1 MILKR
6 NKKEEE
12 SEKLDPKDKEKLE
25 TYKKGV
31 AGGVTGVV
39 VGGLTA
45 GIGHISDK
53 VRKAGTGEVKGK
65 VREELQK
72 RMEKL
77 SDADLRK
84 VKAGGLGALGAG
96 ATLAAA
102 SGIAYGVKKRKIKRA
117 GEKKDDSA
125 KE

>member
-6 NKKEEE
+6 SKKEEE

-39 VGGLTA
+39 VGGLAA

-53 VRKAGTGEVKGK
+53 VRKAGSGEVKGK

>member
-6 NKKEEE
+6 DKKEEG
-12 SEKLDPKDKEKLE
+12 SEKLDPKNKERLE

-39 VGGLTA
+39 VGGLAA

-53 VRKAGTGEVKGK
+53 IKKAGEGEIKGK
-65 VREELQK
+65 VREELKK
-72 RMEKL
+72 RAEKL
-77 SDADLRK
+77 SEADLRK
-84 VKAGGLGALGAG
+84 IKAGGLGALGAG

-102 SGIAYGVKKRKIKRA
+102 SGIAYGIKKRKIKRA